1 MGGGIVHLIGF
12 NFCLRDS
19 NYGQAVI
26 GAAGKTSGG
35 LAAISRK
42 SKPMNDGYAK

>member
-1 MGGGIVHLIGF
+1 MGGGIGHLIGF

-26 GAAGKTSGG
+26 GAAGKTS
-35 LAAISRK
+35 AAISQK